1 MVPSGI
7 ADSGRQ
13 FPTERVAGEGERPAV
28 HHTVSVA
35 HLVFINFSVQFGG
48 ELCTLERETREGGGK
63 KGRKGERKG
72 GRGGREGEREG
83 REGGVEEDYNKCGQT
98 HKLTSVD

>member
-72 GRGGREGEREG
+72 AKGNMSAHYHGTCLR
-83 REGGVEEDYNKCGQT
+83 
-98 HKLTSVD
+98 